1 MQQIST
7 QINTDRT
14 EKSEQSH
21 ERQTNLSKE
30 LKRNIAVIPDIQI
43 QPFVYNNSGNEFT
56 GSNKYHT
63 SYNLNTQGDPAISAL
78 PWAVQNTRHN
88 PQGQTS
94 SSGKTPGIRSQMYSK
109 GSRRLPKEISIH
121 SFFHR
126 KTSSLLYISIHSVDV
141 ISVIMHPV
149 CPVYFST
156 ASPI

>member
-63 SYNLNTQGDPAISAL
+63 SDNLNTQGIPPFTCPALGSAK
-78 PWAVQNTRHN
+78 H
-88 PQGQTS
+88 QTQS
-94 SSGKTPGIRSQMYSK
+94 PKDKHRPVGKPPEYDLKCIVK
-109 GSRRLPKEISIH
+109 AAADCPK
-121 SFFHR
+121 
-126 KTSSLLYISIHSVDV
+126 K
-141 ISVIMHPV
+141 
-149 CPVYFST
+149 
-156 ASPI
+156 